1 MGLLFFWREPPS
13 GNATATIDTLELT
26 LSAQPV
32 SATGDAATTVDALDL
47 TLTPLD
53 VTVGAPVL
61 PPRPPGGYRWRVSTV
76 LPPVHAVAMVERL
89 TLQLIPQALT
99 AHGEVDD
106 LRRLR
111 DEAEALLI
119 MGWDLQDLLEL
130 DERLV
135 DAL

>member
-13 GNATATIDTLELT
+13 GDVTATIDTLELT
-26 LSAQPV
+26 LSAQAV
-32 SATGDAATTVDALDL
+32 SATGDAATAVDALSL

-61 PPRPPGGYRWRVSTV
+61 PPRPSGGHRWRVSTV

-89 TLQLIPQALT
+89 TLQLIPLAP
-99 AHGEVDD
+99 AAYGDVDD
-106 LRRLR
+106 LRRRR
-111 DEAEALLI
+111 DEAETLFI
-119 MGWDLQDLLEL
+119 MGWDLQDLLAL
-130 DERLV
+130 DEELV